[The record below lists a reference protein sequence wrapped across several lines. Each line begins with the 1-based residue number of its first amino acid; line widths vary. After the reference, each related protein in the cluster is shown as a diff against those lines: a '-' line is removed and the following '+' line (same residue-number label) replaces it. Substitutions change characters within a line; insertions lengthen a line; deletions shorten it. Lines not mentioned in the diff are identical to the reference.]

1 MNKKITYIGA
11 LGKIGQK
18 ALIMIVSNNFYKYN
32 NKLEI
37 VLITSDS
44 NNSKNRLNGFVKDL
58 NGLVFCNN
66 NQNNIKFTISN
77 DYSEIKNS
85 DIIICSAAKW
95 TLKENLYNFKD
106 NTGRLIQTFYNKDLI
121 LDIAD
126 QINKY
131 SEKSLFA
138 IITNQVD
145 LICSIVRNKYPNLN
159 VIGIGNYI
167 DSIRLKQILYKR
179 FSINLISGFI
189 IGYHDSDMFLLTNS
203 ICKKRHRKLIL
214 NNYDNIIN
222 EIRNFG
228 KIISNEQR
236 KTNNE
241 DSGASILPA
250 FAIVNLVKAYCFN
263 KKLIAPFN
271 VLIKDKKIIK
281 KYYNDTCNNLELSV
295 PVEITLNK
303 INILSN
309 YNLLEFEKIL
319 LSRAINNF
327 NESLDEILNPN

>member
-1 MNKKITYIGA
+1 MNKKIQMNKKITYIGA

-58 NGLVFCNN
+58 NGIVFCNN

-85 DIIICSAAKW
+85 DIIICSPPKW

-159 VIGIGNYI
+159 VIGISNYI

-179 FSINLISGFI
+179 
-189 IGYHDSDMFLLTNS
+189 Y
-203 ICKKRHRKLIL
+203 
-214 NNYDNIIN
+214 
-222 EIRNFG
+222 
-228 KIISNEQR
+228 
-236 KTNNE
+236 
-241 DSGASILPA
+241 
-250 FAIVNLVKAYCFN
+250 
-263 KKLIAPFN
+263 
-271 VLIKDKKIIK
+271 
-281 KYYNDTCNNLELSV
+281 
-295 PVEITLNK
+295 
-303 INILSN
+303 
-309 YNLLEFEKIL
+309 
-319 LSRAINNF
+319 
-327 NESLDEILNPN
+327 